1 MIALLFAMFFVIS
14 FTVDNNLD
22 KYFSS
27 DVQKKSELA
36 NNEIEL
42 LKNEAL
48 KSVKWFEYSGD
59 FVDSIT
65 TWDHDEALAI
75 GQKAMESFGLGYL
88 VITNTNGEVLVRAHD
103 PENYN
108 DSILNQVNIANAISG
123 KASVG
128 IEEGKVVKMS
138 IRAGCPIRDESGN
151 IIGAISGGYV
161 LGDESFTEKL
171 KGLTNTEVMIYSGKD
186 QTMSTFFADGQ
197 RYLGSPLDDDTYS
210 TLYEQRSSITRFE
223 TINSNVYYVSYSP
236 ILSVKDQV
244 LGVMVIAE
252 DLGIKSTM
260 SSNLTY
266 VVMAVIVIS
275 FLIIVSLLIY
285 FSRRITKPLR
295 NAIARMT
302 SLAHGDLSTSVD
314 VVKGHDEVAALTE
327 TLNIT
332 VNQLQGYIGDITRVL
347 SSMAD
352 NDFTV
357 ISDAEYLGDF
367 LPIKHSLSQI
377 SESLNQTLGFVNQST
392 ILFHNSADEMADS
405 AQSLAQG
412 ATEQSVALSQLL
424 TSISLIS
431 DEVNNN
437 AKNASKAADYVEDAV
452 RGIQD
457 GNGHMQKMMVA
468 MNDIQNTSNE
478 IKKIIKSIDDIAFQ
492 TNILALNAA
501 VEAARAGTAGK
512 GFAVV
517 ADEVRSL
524 ASRSAEAAKHT
535 SDLIH
540 DSITAVVE
548 GYKLAEITGS
558 VFSSVAAR
566 TLHVK
571 DVIIEVNKASTAQA
585 NEIKQLTQGFKEL
598 SDVNQTNSA
607 SAEES
612 AAASLELT
620 NQTSQ
625 LKSVVEKFQLK
636 RVLRLETRY

>member
-1 MIALLFAMFFVIS
+1 
-14 FTVDNNLD
+14 
-22 KYFSS
+22 
-27 DVQKKSELA
+27 
-36 NNEIEL
+36 
-42 LKNEAL
+42 
-48 KSVKWFEYSGD
+48 
-59 FVDSIT
+59 
-65 TWDHDEALAI
+65 
-75 GQKAMESFGLGYL
+75 
-88 VITNTNGEVLVRAHD
+88 
-103 PENYN
+103 
-108 DSILNQVNIANAISG
+108 
-123 KASVG
+123 
-128 IEEGKVVKMS
+128 
-138 IRAGCPIRDESGN
+138 
-151 IIGAISGGYV
+151 
-161 LGDESFTEKL
+161 
-171 KGLTNTEVMIYSGKD
+171 
-186 QTMSTFFADGQ
+186 
-197 RYLGSPLDDDTYS
+197 
-210 TLYEQRSSITRFE
+210 
-223 TINSNVYYVSYSP
+223 
-236 ILSVKDQV
+236 
-244 LGVMVIAE
+244 
-252 DLGIKSTM
+252 
-260 SSNLTY
+260 
-266 VVMAVIVIS
+266 
-275 FLIIVSLLIY
+275 
-285 FSRRITKPLR
+285 
-295 NAIARMT
+295 
-302 SLAHGDLSTSVD
+302 
-314 VVKGHDEVAALTE
+314 
-327 TLNIT
+327 
-332 VNQLQGYIGDITRVL
+332 
-347 SSMAD
+347 
-352 NDFTV
+352 
-357 ISDAEYLGDF
+357 
-367 LPIKHSLSQI
+367 
-377 SESLNQTLGFVNQST
+377 
-392 ILFHNSADEMADS
+392 MADS

-437 AKNASKAADYVEDAV
+437 AENASEAADYVEDAV

-457 GNGHMQKMMVA
+457 GNGHMQRMMVA